1 MKVELLQTGVQTN
14 FGGRSRMMADY
25 GPSKR
30 TRQRPNSGVWSYRTS
45 QPSELRNKCVWF
57 LFISSSSPS
66 LSPGVVVVLV
76 VVVAVGVAV
85 GVVMEEVVV
94 LEEVVTVLVVLAVV
108 VAVRVVRVRGQL
120 RRYSAGSVNLGL

>member
-14 FGGRSRMMADY
+14 FGGRSRMMANY

-85 GVVMEEVVV
+85 GVVTEEVV
-94 LEEVVTVLVVLAVV
+94 VLVVLAVV

>member
-85 GVVMEEVVV
+85 GVVTEEVV
-94 LEEVVTVLVVLAVV
+94 VLVVLAVV

>member
-85 GVVMEEVVV
+85 GVVTEEVV
-94 LEEVVTVLVVLAVV
+94 VLVVLAVV
-108 VAVRVVRVRGQL
+108 VAVRVVCVRGQL